1 MSLRFAWRV
10 KMVNIAK
17 EEPISEDEEEFI
29 KNWLSLEERLKAPEG
44 QFKVIEVD
52 KFSQPFEADSE
63 VGIFDTIDEAKSV
76 QLRLEL
82 GNDSNEVE
90 YLIYNDKG
98 FMEEG

>member
-63 VGIFDTIDEAKSV
+63 VGIFDTIDEAKTV

>member
-63 VGIFDTIDEAKSV
+63 VGIFDTIDEARSV

>member
-52 KFSQPFEADSE
+52 KFSQTF
-63 VGIFDTIDEAKSV
+63 
-76 QLRLEL
+76 R
-82 GNDSNEVE
+82 
-90 YLIYNDKG
+90 YYR
-98 FMEEG
+98 